1 MMRYPN
7 RVLAIG
13 CFACITAL
21 GGASLAPGYAQSGR
35 HTKPATGATRKF
47 SGEWFDVRYP
57 AGFTVRRSLS
67 EKEAP
72 EQCLS
77 AFFTSPDGAVVFYV
91 FSPQWNGDPTDI
103 ALKPNEVLE
112 NQSEQ
117 HRDGPLQSGTTKP
130 LYTITVRQKTA
141 RAKDRSYTRS
151 WEDKETTLNTRRVFG
166 FQYRNEAARLR
177 YRPAYLAFKASLR
190 QYGD

>member
-7 RVLAIG
+7 RVLAVVYV
-13 CFACITAL
+13 ACVAAL
-21 GGASLAPGYAQSGR
+21 CGLLLVPGYAQSER
-35 HTKPATGATRKF
+35 HTKPVTATTRKF

-72 EQCLS
+72 DQCLS

-91 FSPQWNGDPTDI
+91 FSPLWNGDPTDI

-112 NQSEQ
+112 NQSEE
-117 HRDGPLQSGTTKP
+117 HRDGPLQSGTTRP
-130 LYTITVRQKTA
+130 LYTITVRAKTA
-141 RAKDRSYTRS
+141 RAKNNSYTRS

-166 FQYRNEAARLR
+166 FQYRNEAARLK
-177 YRPAYLAFKASLR
+177 YRFAYLAFKASLR
-190 QYGD
+190 QYSD